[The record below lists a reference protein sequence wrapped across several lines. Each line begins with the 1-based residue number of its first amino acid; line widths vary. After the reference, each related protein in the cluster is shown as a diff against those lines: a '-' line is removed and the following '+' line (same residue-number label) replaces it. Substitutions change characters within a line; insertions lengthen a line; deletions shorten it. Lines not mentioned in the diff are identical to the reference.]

1 VGARSKAELYNLV
14 EKIMAYYTKEHLT
27 IKQIVERLKE
37 YNIGRSAVSHA
48 IRNEKEAALKMSEM
62 FEKAKVMTEA
72 IKDSSGT
79 EVIEAAIDQMT
90 GFYMEYAMS
99 MERLDVDDPAKAV
112 QGLTALA
119 NAKAKIA
126 ATRLNFQNGFEAA
139 KKSVL
144 SSLKQELQSY
154 PDILEK
160 LTAIVSALEAE
171 SGKRV

>member
-1 VGARSKAELYNLV
+1 MGARSKAELYNLT
-14 EKIMAYYTKEHLT
+14 ETILSYYTKERLT

-37 YNIGRSAVSHA
+37 YNIGRGAVSHA
-48 IRNEKEAALKMSEM
+48 IRNEKEAALKMREM

-99 MERLDVDDPAKAV
+99 MDSLDIEDPSKAV

-119 NAKAKIA
+119 NAKAKMA
-126 ATRLNFQNGFEAA
+126 ATRLNFQNGFESA

-144 SSLKQELQSY
+144 DSLRRELRSH
-154 PDILEK
+154 PELLEK
-160 LTAIVSALEAE
+160 LAAVVAALEPAKE
-171 SGKRV
+171 KAK